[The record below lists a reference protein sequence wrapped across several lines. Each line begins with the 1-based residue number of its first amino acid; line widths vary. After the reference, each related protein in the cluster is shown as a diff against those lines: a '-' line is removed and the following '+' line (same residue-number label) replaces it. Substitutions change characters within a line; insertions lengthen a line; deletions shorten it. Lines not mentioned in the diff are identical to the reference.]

1 MITLVS
7 IETFIKKGNTFMD
20 PHCQGEMKVTEQYFQ
35 AVLFKLLLSGAQ
47 ERIFFLT
54 VVKC

>member
-1 MITLVS
+1 
-7 IETFIKKGNTFMD
+7 MD
-20 PHCQGEMKVTEQYFQ
+20 PHCQGDMKVTEQYFP

-54 VVKC
+54 VLKW